1 MSGNDRVPPGDD
13 VGRNDMASSPASTN
27 QKTRMRRGAMQKQR
41 VLRSQIFAT
50 QLDRGLHVSVQHQ
63 LVDFRLLLVR
73 VSWRPYDFLGY
84 PAAPATLFL
93 DCLSLSHTIPDFRSC
108 YSRKVTSVTHIAS
121 PSWIYQLLLRDILV
135 VRYDVQSHRQ
145 ERPNFPRL
153 ERSGWRGL

>member
-1 MSGNDRVPPGDD
+1 MSGGTTWPAAQRPPI
-13 VGRNDMASSPASTN
+13 
-27 QKTRMRRGAMQKQR
+27 RRRERDEESMQKQR
-41 VLRSQIFAT
+41 LSEVRYPPHSLTAGYTCLLST
-50 QLDRGLHVSVQHQ
+50 NWSTSVCGSSACLGGSAF
-63 LVDFRLLLVR
+63 LVAPLLL
-73 VSWRPYDFLGY
+73 L
-84 PAAPATLFL
+84 LL